1 MTERDVNLLPVKL
14 AQQALH
20 HKLVEWQA
28 TNNETA
34 LADDLKELVSGLKE
48 PSNCNQMPLQ
58 REAYTNNPST
68 PVGVTFKTLSV
79 NQLIIYSNVKVKNY
93 GQQKIR

>member
-14 AQQALH
+14 AQQALY

-48 PSNCNQMPLQ
+48 PSIGNQMPLQ

-68 PVGVTFKTLSV
+68 PVGVTVSDEEFCKFHFT
-79 NQLIIYSNVKVKNY
+79 
-93 GQQKIR
+93 RH